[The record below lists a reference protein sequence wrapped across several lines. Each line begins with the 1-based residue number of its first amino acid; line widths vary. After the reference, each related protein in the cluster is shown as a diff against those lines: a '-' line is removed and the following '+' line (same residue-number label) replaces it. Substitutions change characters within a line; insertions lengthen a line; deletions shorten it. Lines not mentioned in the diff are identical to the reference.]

1 MMVETS
7 AIQKMLDCIVEGE
20 EWLMERILFY
30 AKEHDYAKY
39 TSTLVEP
46 WRLSIAGLTD
56 ALAQAVNMGRT
67 DLELG
72 PDEDMTQ
79 DSIAAFAILEAQLHR
94 KRGVSFAMFLG
105 LMKYYRQSYHDYIDL
120 HEEELQQLAAC
131 RNYLHRFFDRLEI
144 AFSVEWAGIAEENTI
159 VELQGENRRMTNEKN
174 FFLTALESHP
184 DAVIVVDEQGR
195 IREMNT
201 QAFALIGIHEHTG
214 ISYYQKTASENPTP
228 LEDEAR
234 DVTMVQE
241 MPLQAVVPWLAEP
254 LQTVMQTTSPL
265 SLTQQLYSNAE
276 NQYVRVVLTP
286 LLDISDKFEGVVVA
300 MADISAMVAS
310 YHALQY
316 EQTTRRRVEQR
327 LDATLRAADQVGL
340 METVNDDNHTISYFS
355 PGAERISGYSAAEL
369 LGQSPFSLLQN
380 PTDEEGL
387 RMVLDQIVTKGR
399 PISTEATIVKK
410 DGGTITVLL
419 NVQASYSQAND
430 DVAGFLSVITD
441 ITERKIIERR
451 LLQSEKMRT
460 IAGLAAGVAHEI
472 NTPLSAILQSMQVI
486 EQGLTEQSEINSKV
500 ADECGLSLENL
511 STYIEQREL
520 PFFIKGIR
528 DSATKASHI
537 VSNLLQFS
545 RPGSNIRVHTDL
557 NKLVEQSLDLL
568 TSDYYV
574 KKEYGGA
581 ELPVRKEFETLP
593 QILCIPQE
601 IEQALM
607 NIFKNALQAL
617 AALPE
622 EDRRITVRSRA
633 GKDVAQL
640 EITDN
645 GPGMDADTILHA
657 FDPFFTTREVGDGEG
672 LGLSVS
678 HSIICDLHDGTLSLD
693 STPGKGSC
701 VKIELPIA
709 Q

>member
-1 MMVETS
+1 MVDRS
-7 AIQKMLDCIVEGE
+7 ALEKMLDCIVAGE

-56 ALAQAVNMGRT
+56 ALAQAVHSGRT
-67 DLELG
+67 NLELG

-79 DSIAAFAILEAQLHR
+79 DSIAAFAVLEAQLHR

-105 LMKYYRQSYHDYIDL
+105 LMKYYRQSYLDYIEQ
-120 HEEELQQLAAC
+120 HKGELQQLAQC

-144 AFSVEWAGIAEENTI
+144 AFSVEWAGIAEESTI
-159 VELQGENRRMTNEKN
+159 LELQNENRRMTNEKN

-184 DAVIVVDEQGR
+184 DAVIVVDEQGLV
-195 IREMNT
+195 REMNT

-214 ISYYQKTASENPTP
+214 ISYYQKAPPESASA
-228 LEDEAR
+228 LEDDAR
-234 DVTMVQE
+234 DITNVQE
-241 MPLQAVVPWLAEP
+241 MPLPTVVPWLAEP
-254 LQTVMQTTSPL
+254 WQTVVGTTSTL
-265 SLTQQLYSNAE
+265 SFTQQLHANAE
-276 NQYVRVVLTP
+276 TQYIRVVLTP
-286 LLDISDKFEGVVVA
+286 LLDISNKFEGVVVA
-300 MADISAMVAS
+300 MADITAMVAS

-316 EQTTRRRVEQR
+316 EQSTRHRVEQR
-327 LDATLRAADQVGL
+327 LEATLRAADQVGL
-340 METVNDDNHTISYFS
+340 METAYDDNHTISYFS
-355 PGAERISGYSAAEL
+355 PGAERISGYSAVEL
-369 LGQSPFSLLQN
+369 LGRSPFSFLHD
-380 PTDEEGL
+380 PTDEDGL
-387 RMVLDQIVTKGR
+387 RMVREKVVAEGK
-399 PISTEATIVKK
+399 PISTEATIITK
-410 DGGTITVLL
+410 DGGSITVLL
-419 NVQASYSQAND
+419 TVQANYSQD
-430 DVAGFLSVITD
+430 SDEVTGFLSVITD
-441 ITERKIIERR
+441 ITERKKIERR

-486 EQGLTEQSEINSKV
+486 EQGLTGGSEMNRKV
-500 ADECGLSLENL
+500 ADACGVNLDNL
-511 STYIEQREL
+511 SAYIEQREL
-520 PFFIKGIR
+520 PFFIEGIR
-528 DSATKASHI
+528 GSATKASKI

-545 RPGSNIRVHTDL
+545 RPGSSIRVHTDL
-557 NKLVEQSLDLL
+557 NRLVEKSLDLL

-581 ELPVRKEFETLP
+581 ELPVEKVFEELP
-593 QILCIPQE
+593 QVYCIPQE
-601 IEQALM
+601 IEQALL
-607 NIFKNALQAL
+607 NILKNALQAITV
-617 AALPE
+617 LPE
-622 EDRRITVRSRA
+622 EDRRITVRSTA
-633 GKDVAQL
+633 GTEVVQL
-640 EITDN
+640 EISDN
-645 GPGMDADTILHA
+645 GPGMDADTVLHA

-701 VKIELPIA
+701 VKIELPNA